1 MKSIF
6 LRFVTITLLMI
17 GLMDISSAQKADKAV
32 KKEKKTENARSSKTQ
47 RGRDLRISDYL
58 TIGGFINTQYEFTHQ
73 DLVGDEFSRSS
84 VIQVRRAR
92 LDLKGSITPKI
103 EFRLQADFAN
113 SPKLVDAFVKLK
125 FCRYANLQVGQ
136 FKIPF
141 TLENPYAPLNLEF
154 ADNAQ
159 VISALSGYKDVT
171 GISSY
176 ANGRE
181 IGAMLYGT
189 LLQFERDGEK
199 YPLLG
204 YSVGVFGGN
213 GINVKTDNMAKD
225 IAGRIEFHPFLKHLV
240 LSGSA
245 YWGRYAISDDL
256 DGLRLRC
263 AGGAEYRDDNLTV
276 RGEYVW
282 GKTGLGHVGADNVL
296 SVRNMD
302 TQGFYVTAGYWF
314 RFGWG
319 SKSNVQQKLRPVL
332 RYDFYQR
339 DVVDNTASIY
349 YSAGI
354 DWWPEKHV
362 QLRLQYTLRQ
372 HQHNPNL
379 AHSFLTMLSVKF

>member
-1 MKSIF
+1 MRKTF
-6 LRFVTITLLMI
+6 LRIVTLVLILGMVTVA
-17 GLMDISSAQKADKAV
+17 SAQKENKR
-32 KKEKKTENARSSKTQ
+32 EKKTKMKSETEQSVPKKERNF
-47 RGRDLRISDYL
+47 RISDY
-58 TIGGFINTQYEFTHQ
+58 ISVGGFINAQYEYLNQEVSDHDNIQ
-73 DLVGDEFSRSS
+73 SS
-84 VIQVRRAR
+84 IMQIRRAR

-141 TLENPYAPLNLEF
+141 TLENPYAPLDLEF

-282 GKTGLGHVGADNVL
+282 GKTGLGHVGADNIL

-302 TQGFYVTAGYWF
+302 TQGFYVIAGYWF

-339 DVVDNTASIY
+339 DVVDNIASIY

-372 HQHNPNL
+372 HQHNPYF

>member
-1 MKSIF
+1 MRKTF
-6 LRFVTITLLMI
+6 LRIVTLVLILGMATVA
-17 GLMDISSAQKADKAV
+17 SAQKENKR
-32 KKEKKTENARSSKTQ
+32 EKKTKMKSETEQPVPKKERNF
-47 RGRDLRISDYL
+47 RISDY
-58 TIGGFINTQYEFTHQ
+58 ISVGGFINAQYEYLNQEVSDHDNIQ
-73 DLVGDEFSRSS
+73 SS
-84 VIQVRRAR
+84 IMQIRRAR

-141 TLENPYAPLNLEF
+141 TLENPYAPLDLEF

-282 GKTGLGHVGADNVL
+282 GKTGLGHVGADNIL

-302 TQGFYVTAGYWF
+302 TQGFYVIAGYWF

-339 DVVDNTASIY
+339 DVVDNVASIY

-372 HQHNPNL
+372 HQHNPCL

>member
-1 MKSIF
+1 MRKTF
-6 LRFVTITLLMI
+6 LRIVTLVLILGMATVA
-17 GLMDISSAQKADKAV
+17 SAQKENKR
-32 KKEKKTENARSSKTQ
+32 EKKTKMKSETEQPVPKKERNF
-47 RGRDLRISDYL
+47 RISDY
-58 TIGGFINTQYEFTHQ
+58 ISVGGFINAQYEYLNQEVSDHDNIQ
-73 DLVGDEFSRSS
+73 SS
-84 VIQVRRAR
+84 IMQIRRAR

-141 TLENPYAPLNLEF
+141 TLENPYAPLDLEF

-282 GKTGLGHVGADNVL
+282 GKTGLGHVGVDNIL

-302 TQGFYVTAGYWF
+302 TQGFYVIAGYWF

-339 DVVDNTASIY
+339 DVVDNVASIY

-372 HQHNPNL
+372 HQHNPCL

>member
-1 MKSIF
+1 MKKTF
-6 LRFVTITLLMI
+6 LRITMFVLILGVATAA
-17 GLMDISSAQKADKAV
+17 SAQKED
-32 KKEKKTENARSSKTQ
+32 KKEKKTEEKSVTDQSAPKKERNFQ
-47 RGRDLRISDYL
+47 ISDY
-58 TIGGFINTQYEFTHQ
+58 IKVGGFINAQYEYQNQAVANQ
-73 DLVGDEFSRSS
+73 DDIQSS
-84 VIQVRRAR
+84 IMQIRRAR
-92 LDLKGSITPKI
+92 IDLKGNITPMV

-141 TLENPYAPLNLEF
+141 TIENPYSPLDLEF

-159 VISALSGYKDVT
+159 VITALSGYKDVS
-171 GISSY
+171 GVSSY
-176 ANGRE
+176 STGRE

-189 LLQFERDGEK
+189 LLQFERNGEK

-213 GINVKTDNMAKD
+213 GINVKFDNMAKD
-225 IAGRIEFHPFLKHLV
+225 IAGRIEFHPFLKNLV

-245 YWGRYAISDDL
+245 YWGRYAISDDI
-256 DGLRLRC
+256 DGLRLRF
-263 AGGAEYRDDNLTV
+263 AGGAEYKDDNLTV
-276 RGEYVW
+276 RGEYLW
-282 GKTGLGHVGADNVL
+282 GKTDVGTIASNDVLQVDNF
-296 SVRNMD
+296 N

-332 RYDFYQR
+332 RYDFYQKNIA
-339 DVVDNTASIY
+339 DDGASTY

-372 HQHNPNL
+372 RQNNPYL
-379 AHSFLTMLSVKF
+379 GHSFLTMLSVKF

>member
-1 MKSIF
+1 MRKTF
-6 LRFVTITLLMI
+6 LRIVTLVLILGMATVA
-17 GLMDISSAQKADKAV
+17 SAQKENKR
-32 KKEKKTENARSSKTQ
+32 EKKTKMKSETEQPVPKKERNF
-47 RGRDLRISDYL
+47 RISDY
-58 TIGGFINTQYEFTHQ
+58 ISVGGFINAQYEYLNQEVSDHDNIQ
-73 DLVGDEFSRSS
+73 SS
-84 VIQVRRAR
+84 IMQIRRAR

-141 TLENPYAPLNLEF
+141 TLENPYAPLDLEF

>member
-1 MKSIF
+1 MRKTF
-6 LRFVTITLLMI
+6 LRMVTLVLILGMATVA
-17 GLMDISSAQKADKAV
+17 SAQKENKR
-32 KKEKKTENARSSKTQ
+32 EKKTKMKSETEQPAPKKERNF
-47 RGRDLRISDYL
+47 RISDY
-58 TIGGFINTQYEFTHQ
+58 ISVGGFINAQYEYQNQ
-73 DLVGDEFSRSS
+73 DVPDRDNIQSS
-84 VIQVRRAR
+84 IMQIRRAR

-141 TLENPYAPLNLEF
+141 TLENPYAPLDLEF

-302 TQGFYVTAGYWF
+302 TQGFYVIAGYWF

>member
-1 MKSIF
+1 MRKTF
-6 LRFVTITLLMI
+6 LRIVTLVLILGMATVA
-17 GLMDISSAQKADKAV
+17 SAQKENKR
-32 KKEKKTENARSSKTQ
+32 EKKTKMKSETEQSVPKKERNF
-47 RGRDLRISDYL
+47 RISDY
-58 TIGGFINTQYEFTHQ
+58 ISVGGFINAQYEYLNQEVSDHDNIQ
-73 DLVGDEFSRSS
+73 SS
-84 VIQVRRAR
+84 IMQIRRAR

-141 TLENPYAPLNLEF
+141 TLENPYAPLDLEF

-302 TQGFYVTAGYWF
+302 TQGFYVIAGYWF

-339 DVVDNTASIY
+339 DVVDNVASIY

-372 HQHNPNL
+372 HQHNPCL

>member
-1 MKSIF
+1 MRHI
-6 LRFVTITLLMI
+6 LPRIVTIMLIFSLTTVA
-17 GLMDISSAQKADKAV
+17 SAQKESKREKREKEKTSAEQSEP
-32 KKEKKTENARSSKTQ
+32 KKERKFH
-47 RGRDLRISDYL
+47 ISDYL
-58 TIGGFINTQYEFTHQ
+58 SVGGYINGQYEYVNQSESDGTITQ
-73 DLVGDEFSRSS
+73 SS
-84 VIQVRRAR
+84 VMQIRRAR
-92 LDLKGSITPKI
+92 LDLKGTITPKI

-113 SPKLVDAFVKLK
+113 SPKLIDAFVKLK

-136 FKIPF
+136 FKTPF
-141 TLENPYAPLNLEF
+141 TLENPYSPLDLEF

-159 VISALSGYKDVT
+159 VISALAGYNDVSGV
-171 GISSY
+171 SSFST
-176 ANGRE
+176 GRE

-213 GINVKTDNMAKD
+213 GINVKKDNMAKD
-225 IAGRIEFHPFLKHLV
+225 IAGRIEFHPFLKHFV

-245 YWGRYAISDDL
+245 YWGRYAMADDL

-263 AGGAEYRDDNLTV
+263 AGGAEYKDENLTV
-276 RGEYVW
+276 RSEYVW
-282 GKTGLGHVGADNVL
+282 GMTDIAHTDADNVL
-296 SVRNMD
+296 YVQRLN
-302 TQGFYVTAGYWF
+302 TQGFYVTGGYWF

-319 SKSNVQQKLRPVL
+319 AKSTVQQKLRPVL
-332 RYDFYQR
+332 RYDFYQK
-339 DVVDNTASIY
+339 DLSAENGASHH

-372 HQHNPNL
+372 KQRSLYLGH
-379 AHSFLTMLSVKF
+379 AFLTMLSVKF

>member
-1 MKSIF
+1 MRKTF
-6 LRFVTITLLMI
+6 LRIVTLVLILGMATVA
-17 GLMDISSAQKADKAV
+17 SAQKENKR
-32 KKEKKTENARSSKTQ
+32 EKKTKMKSETEQSVPKKERNF
-47 RGRDLRISDYL
+47 RISDY
-58 TIGGFINTQYEFTHQ
+58 ISVGGFINAQYEYQNQEVPDHDNIQ
-73 DLVGDEFSRSS
+73 SS
-84 VIQVRRAR
+84 IMQIRRAR

-141 TLENPYAPLNLEF
+141 TLENPYAPLDLEF

-302 TQGFYVTAGYWF
+302 TQGFYVIAGYWF

-339 DVVDNTASIY
+339 DVVDNVASIC

-372 HQHNPNL
+372 HQHNPYL

>member
-1 MKSIF
+1 MRKTF
-6 LRFVTITLLMI
+6 LRIVALVLILGMATVA
-17 GLMDISSAQKADKAV
+17 SAQKENKR
-32 KKEKKTENARSSKTQ
+32 EKKTKMKSETEQSVPKKERNF
-47 RGRDLRISDYL
+47 RISDY
-58 TIGGFINTQYEFTHQ
+58 ISVGGFINAQYEYQ
-73 DLVGDEFSRSS
+73 NQEVPDYNNIQSS
-84 VIQVRRAR
+84 IMQIRRAR

-141 TLENPYAPLNLEF
+141 TLENPYAPLDLEF

-263 AGGAEYRDDNLTV
+263 AGGAEYRDENLTV

-282 GKTGLGHVGADNVL
+282 GKTGLGYVGADNVL

-302 TQGFYVTAGYWF
+302 TQGFYVIAGYWF

-339 DVVDNTASIY
+339 DVVDNVASIY

-372 HQHNPNL
+372 HQHNPYL

>member
-1 MKSIF
+1 MRKTF
-6 LRFVTITLLMI
+6 LRIVTLVLILGMATVA
-17 GLMDISSAQKADKAV
+17 SAQKENKR
-32 KKEKKTENARSSKTQ
+32 EKKTKMKSETEQSVPKKERNF
-47 RGRDLRISDYL
+47 RISDY
-58 TIGGFINTQYEFTHQ
+58 ISVGGFINAQYEYQNQEVPDHDNIQ
-73 DLVGDEFSRSS
+73 SS
-84 VIQVRRAR
+84 IMQIRRAR

-141 TLENPYAPLNLEF
+141 TLENPYAPLDLEF

-189 LLQFERDGEK
+189 LLQFERGGEK

-263 AGGAEYRDDNLTV
+263 AGGAEYRDENLTV

-302 TQGFYVTAGYWF
+302 TQGFYVIAGYWF

-339 DVVDNTASIY
+339 DVVDNVASVY

-372 HQHNPNL
+372 HQHNPCL

>member
-1 MKSIF
+1 MRKTF
-6 LRFVTITLLMI
+6 LRIVSLVLILGMTTAV
-17 GLMDISSAQKADKAV
+17 SAQKENKREKKNEPKSETEQSV
-32 KKEKKTENARSSKTQ
+32 PKKERHYH
-47 RGRDLRISDYL
+47 ISDYI
-58 TIGGFINTQYEFTHQ
+58 TVGGFINAQYEYLNQEITGSDNIQ
-73 DLVGDEFSRSS
+73 SS
-84 VIQVRRAR
+84 IMQIRRAR
-92 LDLKGSITPKI
+92 IDLKGSITPKI

-141 TLENPYAPLNLEF
+141 TLENPYAPLDLEF

-159 VISALSGYKDVT
+159 VISALAGYKDVT

-225 IAGRIEFHPFLKHLV
+225 IAGRIEFHPFLKNFV

-245 YWGRYAISDDL
+245 YWGRYAITDNL
-256 DGLRLRC
+256 DGLRLRY
-263 AGGAEYRDDNLTV
+263 AGGAEYRDKNLTV
-276 RGEYVW
+276 RGEYLW
-282 GKTGLGHVGADNVL
+282 GKTGFASIADDGSQLLNNL
-296 SVRNMD
+296 N
-302 TQGFYVTAGYWF
+302 TQGFCVTAGYWF

-319 SKSNVQQKLRPVL
+319 PNSNVQQKLRPVL

-339 DVVDNTASIY
+339 DILDDNASTY

-362 QLRLQYTLRQ
+362 QLRVQYTLRQ
-372 HQHNPNL
+372 RQNTPDLGH
-379 AHSFLTMLSVKF
+379 AFLTMLSVKF

>member
-1 MKSIF
+1 MRKTF
-6 LRFVTITLLMI
+6 LRIVTLVLILGMATVA
-17 GLMDISSAQKADKAV
+17 SAQKENKR
-32 KKEKKTENARSSKTQ
+32 EKKTKMKSETEQPVPKKERNF
-47 RGRDLRISDYL
+47 RISDY
-58 TIGGFINTQYEFTHQ
+58 ISVGGFINAQYEYLNQEVSDHDNIQ
-73 DLVGDEFSRSS
+73 SS
-84 VIQVRRAR
+84 IMQIRRAR

-141 TLENPYAPLNLEF
+141 TLENPYAPLDLEF

-302 TQGFYVTAGYWF
+302 TQGFYVIAGYWF

-339 DVVDNTASIY
+339 DVVDNVASIY

-372 HQHNPNL
+372 HQHNPCL

>member
-1 MKSIF
+1 MRKTF
-6 LRFVTITLLMI
+6 LRIVTLVLILGMATVA
-17 GLMDISSAQKADKAV
+17 SAQKENKR
-32 KKEKKTENARSSKTQ
+32 EKKTKMKSETEQPVPKTE
-47 RGRDLRISDYL
+47 RNFRISDY
-58 TIGGFINTQYEFTHQ
+58 ISVGGFINAQYEYLNQEVSDHDNIQ
-73 DLVGDEFSRSS
+73 SS
-84 VIQVRRAR
+84 IMQIRRAR

-141 TLENPYAPLNLEF
+141 TLENPYAPLDLEF

-263 AGGAEYRDDNLTV
+263 AGGAEYRDENLTV

-302 TQGFYVTAGYWF
+302 TQGFYVIAGYWF

-339 DVVDNTASIY
+339 VVVDNVASIY

-372 HQHNPNL
+372 HQHNPYF